1 MEDNINYNS
10 NINLNN
16 YSKEVI
22 LPNNYQKF
30 DNINEYNNI
39 KQNKNKKERK
49 PYQFS
54 NNKMNNNN
62 LFLELSFPEIIINP
76 NYLEEISNT
85 NTRVNYRQSI
95 TNKQI
100 FDENEKNDEINERN
114 IRDEF
119 REEIIAF
126 NPKYKEKILIN
137 DKNNIYNN
145 KFRSTYIYKN
155 KKPYIQYISKNNK
168 HKKCKTFI
176 KQMNYDDIKQPKIE
190 DKIINDY
197 NIKFPEEDKPNVI
210 SRETENSSDD
220 ENMKTFK
227 KDIQNINKYNSL
239 GIIKNN
245 NISTKFKNNK
255 NIFSDSKLNV
265 KSEIIENKNLFN
277 NKYE

>member
-49 PYQFS
+49 SYQFS

-100 FDENEKNDEINERN
+100 FDENEKNDEINEGN

-155 KKPYIQYISKNNK
+155 KKPYIQYISENNK

>member
-176 KQMNYDDIKQPKIE
+176 KQINYDDIKQPKIE

>member
-100 FDENEKNDEINERN
+100 FDENEKNDEINEGN